1 MLKRVRIVEATKV
14 RYITEK
20 PMETTNL
27 IHKNSSEAEPMS
39 REPK

>member
-1 MLKRVRIVEATKV
+1 MLKRVRIVGATKV

-20 PMETTNL
+20 PMEITNL
-27 IHKNSSEAEPMS
+27 THKNSPESEPTS